1 MPPQIRLD
9 IRNELKLY
17 AYIPIPCKIGT
28 VVAPS
33 PIQFMMNL
41 SATGSP
47 IHIPNSIETEIG
59 IILKVYVKS
68 FGSSY

>member
-1 MPPQIRLD
+1 M
-9 IRNELKLY
+9 
-17 AYIPIPCKIGT
+17 PIPCKIGT

-41 SATGSP
+41 RATGRP